1 MKLLSISLS
10 AHDTSMSYFDGSEV
24 KYIKLERTKHVKRY
38 PMKDRWGWMYE
49 IKKQWGV
56 DVDDID
62 EIVVEHQAKLYYDLD
77 NLPPKIQDVLTGK
90 THSVKYEDS
99 FNIFK
104 NYTNHKNMWYIGHH
118 YSHSLSTW
126 MMTDKKPNLNIVI
139 DGEGD
144 NRTWSIFRDD
154 VLIDYG
160 RKEHGSI
167 GGQYMR
173 AARLLN
179 IESHSASDNSGK
191 LMGLQSFGEV
201 DKSYLHYLRRY
212 NITQINQ
219 IFDFEKWINFS
230 VDPLVAKLIPLNW
243 IATVHVRIGEIILEL
258 FQKYAREGDL
268 ISYSGGVAQNVV
280 WNTELKKHYP
290 DLIIPPH
297 AADDGLTLGG
307 LEFLRIKNNLPPFK
321 LNNFPYSQDDVAPI
335 GQPNNLTIKY
345 AAMMLAQGKTVGWYQ
360 GNGEIGPRALG
371 NRSILMDPCRPG
383 AKFKVN
389 DIKRRE
395 KYRPFGASVLK
406 EHTHKYFD
414 MTFDDDYMLY
424 STHLYDPK
432 TYESIA
438 HIDGSCRVQT
448 VADKNPIFRK
458 LLEEFYEMTGCA
470 VLMNTSLNLAG
481 KPLAGY
487 PEIAKDF
494 FELTSLDV
502 MIIGNDIYNK
512 ETHDWSSVSFDSK
525 SDAVHTKNRT
535 L

>member
-1 MKLLSISLS
+1 
-10 AHDTSMSYFDGSEV
+10 
-24 KYIKLERTKHVKRY
+24 
-38 PMKDRWGWMYE
+38 
-49 IKKQWGV
+49 
-56 DVDDID
+56 
-62 EIVVEHQAKLYYDLD
+62 
-77 NLPPKIQDVLTGK
+77 
-90 THSVKYEDS
+90 
-99 FNIFK
+99 
-104 NYTNHKNMWYIGHH
+104 
-118 YSHSLSTW
+118 
-126 MMTDKKPNLNIVI
+126 
-139 DGEGD
+139 
-144 NRTWSIFRDD
+144 
-154 VLIDYG
+154 
-160 RKEHGSI
+160 
-167 GGQYMR
+167 MR
-173 AARLLN
+173 AAKLLN

-201 DKSYLHYLRRY
+201 DSSYLQYLRRY

-230 VDPLVAKLIPLNW
+230 ADPLVAKLIPLNW
-243 IATVHVRIGEIILEL
+243 IATVHVRIGELILEL
-258 FQKYAREGDL
+258 FQKHAREGDL

-360 GNGEIGPRALG
+360 GNGEVGPRALG
-371 NRSILMDPCRPG
+371 NRSILMDPRRPG

-389 DIKRRE
+389 EIKRRE

-406 EHTHKYFD
+406 EHSNKYFD
-414 MTFDDDYMLY
+414 MTFDDEYMLY
-424 STHLYDPK
+424 STYLHDSK
-432 TYESIA
+432 TYESIS
-438 HIDGSCRVQT
+438 HVDGTCRVQT
-448 VADKNPIFRK
+448 VTDKNPPFRK
-458 LLEEFYEMTGCA
+458 LLEEFYKMTGCA

-494 FELTSLDV
+494 FELTPLDV

-512 ETHDWSSVSFDSK
+512 ETHDWSCVSFDLK
-525 SDAVHTKNRT
+525 SDAVHTRNRT